1 MASEPTWLPMGSA
14 VNPLKNEHAA
24 PSVAHVVPAP
34 VDTVLPVAP
43 PETEV
48 VLPAL
53 QELQRQIHGDAPARS
68 EEEVRRVEEEIPPVE
83 IAADTNLPALEEIPS
98 GEISSAEE
106 LEPAQR
112 PSMLNDEMDVMGE
125 GLRAK
130 AVDRVAEIAD
140 RLTEICVNGGQE
152 IDSKRAFTQDLQGG
166 LAGWRLVVEVQVR
179 MRKVPEQAPI

>member
-1 MASEPTWLPMGSA
+1 MTTSEPTWLPMGSA

-24 PSVAHVVPAP
+24 PGTAQVTPPP

-43 PETEV
+43 PETESAV
-48 VLPAL
+48 AAL
-53 QELQRQIHGDAPARS
+53 AELQAQIHPAPDAPAQG
-68 EEEVRRVEEEIPPVE
+68 EESPPVEEETPPVE
-83 IAADTNLPALEEIPS
+83 IGVRTEPTPLEENPS
-98 GEISSAEE
+98 GEIILPGES
-106 LEPAQR
+106 QR

-130 AVDRVAEIAD
+130 AVERVAEIAD

-152 IDSKRAFTQDLQGG
+152 IDSKRQFTQDLQGG

-179 MRKVPEQAPI
+179 MRRVPDQAPI